1 MTEPEDEQENGGAE
15 WNVLVTAQEGS
26 ARDLKRFVKQHGV
39 FRWSQF
45 RNVLLGRVVDP
56 EGFFRTLDAQLEK
69 KPFALNWL
77 GKALPICIT
86 FPVHLETFID
96 DLEGHLSS
104 LVEGLKGK
112 SFHVR
117 VERRGH
123 KGDLRTHDLER
134 QIGDYLWEELQRQ
147 GGQPVVSFKDPDVVV
162 AIEIVGK
169 TAGIAVVP
177 RRLRQEFLFVKID

>member
-1 MTEPEDEQENGGAE
+1 MTEPEGGQENGGAK

-26 ARDLKRFVKQHGV
+26 ARDLKRLVKRHGV

-45 RNVLLGRVVDP
+45 RNVLLGCVADP
-56 EGFFRTLDAQLEK
+56 GGFFQELEAQLEK
-69 KPFALNWL
+69 KPFAVNWL

-86 FPVHLETFID
+86 FPVDLETFSD
-96 DLEGHLSS
+96 DLERHLST

-112 SFHVR
+112 SFYVR

-123 KGDLRTHDLER
+123 KGDLRTHELER
-134 QIGDYLWEELQRQ
+134 QMGDYLWEELQRH

-177 RRLRQEFLFVKID
+177 RRLRQEFRFVKID